1 MRKIVSPG
9 TVPSNTTNGIAVRG
23 QSPFGGDSPLFSLLV
38 LITGAGGIIAQ
49 VILLR
54 ELLVGFYGNELT
66 IGVILANWVIAEAIG
81 VSIGGWLA
89 EKTKNKSNLFTILT
103 ASFSIVLPAAIYL
116 SRIFKPLLGIPFG
129 EGVGLPAILLVSFF
143 VLLPAAFCHGALFNC
158 GTNILSSLG
167 RMYAWE
173 TIGTVAG
180 GLIITYAFLPFV
192 NSFLAVFI
200 IGFAGLVSCFLLWR
214 SLAKI
219 LKVILLMLCCFMI
232 FLFLSGEIDHL
243 QRNSIAKQWQKEN
256 VLSYRNSLYGNIV
269 VTKQPGQLTFF
280 YNGTPIIV
288 SPHPDITFVEE
299 FGNLPL
305 LFHPHPKDI
314 LLISGGAGGLINEI
328 LKHPD
333 VRIDY
338 TELDPMIIEAVKN
351 NPDELT
357 AKELHSP
364 RVNIIKMDGI
374 FFLRNGRRQY
384 DVIFIGISRISDLTE
399 NRFFTQEFFSL
410 AKEHLNPGGILALRL
425 AGSLAYLSQDLKDV
439 NASVLNSLTVS
450 YPFVR
455 IIPGDS
461 NMFFASANRDILQAS
476 PSLIAERASTRGIT
490 TNLLV
495 LTYLQYRLDP
505 WKVIWFHKSL
515 AGATTRLNQDL
526 RPYAVF
532 KALVLWNKQFSPRL
546 AGFLDSL
553 EKIGLLQVAIAILL
567 LTFILFLILRKLKQ
581 RVKLALSLSI
591 FTTGFFGMLIT
602 LMLTFSFQVFTGYLY
617 HKIGLLVSIFM
628 AGSAAGS
635 LLIIKNTHAAKHAE
649 VLFIGL
655 ELFIVNFTL
664 LCAGIIYLM
673 AQHGLLGF
681 PIFSAL
687 FFISGLLLGLEFPL
701 AGRIYLGEK
710 AGLGEA
716 CGALYAADLLGGWLA
731 GIAAGVFFLPIL
743 GIFATCLVVALL
755 KLSSLLLFI
764 SSLKAYD

>member
-1 MRKIVSPG
+1 M
-9 TVPSNTTNGIAVRG
+9 
-23 QSPFGGDSPLFSLLV
+23 SPFFNLVV

-66 IGVILANWVIAEAIG
+66 IGIILANWVIAEAMG
-81 VSIGGWLA
+81 VSIGGWLLG
-89 EKTKNKSNLFTILT
+89 KIKNKFSVFTVLT
-103 ASFSIVLPAAIYL
+103 ISFSIALPVAVYL
-116 SRIFKPLLGIPFG
+116 SRIFKPLLGISFG
-129 EGVGLPAILLVSFF
+129 EGLGLPAIFLVSFF
-143 VLLPAAFCHGALFNC
+143 VLLPVAFCHGALFNC
-158 GTNILSSLG
+158 GTKIISSLG

-173 TIGTVAG
+173 TIGTIAG
-180 GLIITYAFLPFV
+180 GLIITYIFLPYF
-192 NSFLAVFI
+192 NSFLTVFI
-200 IGFAGLVSCFLLWR
+200 IGSAGLVSCFLLWR
-214 SLAKI
+214 QLTKVLRAT
-219 LKVILLMLCCFMI
+219 LFVLCCLVILLF
-232 FLFLSGEIDHL
+232 FGGGIDSF
-243 QRNSIAKQWQKEN
+243 QRNSIARQWQKEN
-256 VLSYRNSLYGNIV
+256 VISYRNSLYGNIV
-269 VTKQPGQLTFF
+269 VTRQPGQLTFF
-280 YNGTPIIV
+280 YNGAPIIV
-288 SPHPDITFVEE
+288 SPHPDVTFVEE

-305 LFHPHPKDI
+305 LFHPNPKNA
-314 LLISGGAGGLINEI
+314 LIISAGAGGLINEM
-328 LKHPD
+328 LKHPGL
-333 VRIDY
+333 RIDY
-338 TELDPMIIEAVKN
+338 TELDPMIIKAVQD

-357 AKELHSP
+357 AKELRSQ
-364 RVNIIKMDGI
+364 RVNIIKTDGI
-374 FFLRNGRRQY
+374 FFLRNGRSQY
-384 DVIFIGISRISDLTE
+384 DVIFIGVSRISDLTE

-425 AGSLAYLSQDLKDV
+425 AGSLVYLSQDLKDV
-439 NASVLNSLTVS
+439 NASVLNSLTIS

-455 IIPGDS
+455 VIPGDY

-476 PSLIAERASTRGIT
+476 PSLIAERASARGIT

-505 WKVIWFHKSL
+505 GKVIWFYKSL
-515 AGATTRLNQDL
+515 AGATKRLNQNL
-526 RPYAVF
+526 RPYAVYNT
-532 KALVLWNKQFSPRL
+532 LVLWNKQFSPRS

-553 EKIGLLQVAIAILL
+553 EMVGILQVAIAILA

-628 AGSAAGS
+628 AGSALGS
-635 LLIIKNTHAAKHAE
+635 IFITKKAHATKHAE

-655 ELFIVNFTL
+655 ELAVVNFTL

-673 AQHGLLGF
+673 AQHALLGF

-701 AGRIYLGEK
+701 AGKIYLGEK
-710 AGLGEA
+710 AKLGEA
-716 CGALYAADLLGGWLA
+716 CGALYGADLLGGWLA

-755 KLSSLLLFI
+755 KLSSLLLLI
-764 SSLKAYD
+764 SSLKTRS